1 MSSISLRPSFTA
13 TSKVLGSRPANVSNW
28 LRSILV
34 SSDTFATETSAIP
47 AIPAGIKTLP
57 GAFAHLIFEVSGT
70 TRTVAIC
77 VTFIRFS

>member
-34 SSDTFATETSAIP
+34 SSDTFATETSAKP
-47 AIPAGIKTLP
+47 AAPAGIKTFP
-57 GAFAHLIFEVSGT
+57 GAFAHLMFEVSGT
-70 TRTVAIC
+70 TRTVASC
-77 VTFIRFS
+77 VTFNRFS